1 MLLKYAK
8 LSNCLSL
15 YFGVHVGY
23 IIIYKTDKNCYVNH
37 NSNSDTAYCLL
48 DAIRVCGIEND
59 TKNRAD
65 DPELCLSFSDQ
76 KGTEVY

>member
-15 YFGVHVGY
+15 YFGTHVGY
-23 IIIYKTDKNCYVNH
+23 IIIYKTNNNFYVNH
-37 NSNSDTAYCLL
+37 SSNSDTAYCLL
-48 DAIRVCGIEND
+48 DAILVCGIEND
-59 TKNRAD
+59 TKKIAD
-65 DPELCLSFSDQ
+65 DPELCLSFFDQ